1 MWAPVIPRAL
11 PVPSLCPVSSPMRE
25 ARRLRGKQNK
35 ATHPR
40 ARGVGDAPVT
50 RWALLALGRSVAKG
64 RLPTPPK
71 PPAGLEASRRQWKQP
86 EALRGGGTG
95 TWHDICVLHVGRHQ
109 QDKRSFCSVV
119 GFMPVANAPLPPQ
132 PQLGPN
138 PCFSHRQGW
147 AQTLEG
153 ATGQQDGDGDVVSRR
168 QSEQRN
174 WSAEA
179 SRAHRGHAE
188 TVAFSR
194 SVTVLVTK

>member
-1 MWAPVIPRAL
+1 MPWEGVLPRGDSPPPQTTCWTGGQQEA
-11 PVPSLCPVSSPMRE
+11 VEAAGSSE
-25 ARRLRGKQNK
+25 
-35 ATHPR
+35 
-40 ARGVGDAPVT
+40 
-50 RWALLALGRSVAKG
+50 
-64 RLPTPPK
+64 
-71 PPAGLEASRRQWKQP
+71 
-86 EALRGGGTG
+86 GGGAG

-119 GFMPVANAPLPPQ
+119 GFMLAANAPLPPQ

-138 PCFSHRQGW
+138 PCFSQRQGW

-194 SVTVLVTK
+194 SITVLVTK